1 MTWFQPQ
8 TFHCHYWRIINHYRY
23 AVSNDRERRPR
34 NGDEIREGIT
44 RVETRALKQ
53 QAAEGLISLMEPN
66 AGNRLAHALM
76 KEYAADRQ
84 PAEPPD

>member
-1 MTWFQPQ
+1 M
-8 TFHCHYWRIINHYRY
+8 
-23 AVSNDRERRPR
+23 
-34 NGDEIREGIT
+34 
-44 RVETRALKQ
+44 ETRALKQ